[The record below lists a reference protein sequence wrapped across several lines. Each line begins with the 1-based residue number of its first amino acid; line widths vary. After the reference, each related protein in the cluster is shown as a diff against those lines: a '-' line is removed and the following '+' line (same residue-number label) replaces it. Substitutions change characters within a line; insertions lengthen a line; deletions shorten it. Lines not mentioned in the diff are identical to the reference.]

1 MSLLLI
7 KSYDMTFISSHQ
19 IESSRVIDVILPI
32 HLVPIKLLFAHLEMY
47 YSSTSE
53 QRNKVRQTEFQMV
66 TLWAQ
71 MLIICLLQN
80 LKLLQGTN

>member
-32 HLVPIKLLFAHLEMY
+32 HLVTIKLFVRTFGNILQHHIRTTQ
-47 YSSTSE
+47 YSKTNRI
-53 QRNKVRQTEFQMV
+53 RNGNVMASDV
-66 TLWAQ
+66 
-71 MLIICLLQN
+71 N
-80 LKLLQGTN
+80 